1 MKKSYSQI
9 VQQIEVLKA
18 QAEKLRRQEIDGVVA
33 RIKDA
38 IAAYALTPQDLGF
51 GANAKLSNAQNVFKK
66 RGRKPG
72 AAKGSVSKAKVNTVV
87 RFRDA
92 NGNSWVG
99 RGPRPTWLREAIA
112 NGKSAQDFAV

>member
-9 VQQIEVLKA
+9 VQQIELLKT
-18 QAEKLRRQEIDGVVA
+18 QAEKLRRQEIDGVIA

-51 GANAKLSNAQNVFKK
+51 GANAKLSNAQNVFNK

-72 AAKGSVSKAKVNTVV
+72 AGKGSISKAKVNTVV

-99 RGPRPTWLREAIA
+99 RGPRPMWLREAIA
-112 NGKSAQDFAV
+112 SGKTAQDFAV